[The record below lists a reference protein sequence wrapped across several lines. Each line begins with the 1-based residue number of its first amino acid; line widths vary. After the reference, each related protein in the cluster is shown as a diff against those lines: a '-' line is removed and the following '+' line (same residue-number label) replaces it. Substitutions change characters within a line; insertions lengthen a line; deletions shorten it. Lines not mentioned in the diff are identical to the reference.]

1 MAITFTLSIDL
12 TGHVHQHAPM
22 AHRHTVA
29 ALLAQATQAFASSPA
44 MRGDLTI
51 TSPNTP
57 PQVLGTW
64 QFADDEHVAG
74 PGS

>member
-12 TGHVHQHAPM
+12 TGHVHQHAPS

-29 ALLAQATQAFASSPA
+29 QLLDQAKQVLASGPA

-51 TSPNTP
+51 AAPNTP

-64 QFADDEHVAG
+64 QFSDDED
-74 PGS
+74 

>member
-12 TGHVHQHAPM
+12 TGHVHQHAPT

-29 ALLAQATQAFASSPA
+29 QLLDKAKQVLASSA
-44 MRGDLTI
+44 ATHGDLTI
-51 TSPNTP
+51 TAPNMP

-64 QFADDEHVAG
+64 QFADDGA
-74 PGS
+74 

>member
-12 TGHVHQHAPM
+12 TGHVHQHAPR

-29 ALLAQATQAFASSPA
+29 QLLDQAKQVLASSPA

-51 TSPNTP
+51 TAVPNTP

-64 QFADDEHVAG
+64 QFADDGA
-74 PGS
+74 